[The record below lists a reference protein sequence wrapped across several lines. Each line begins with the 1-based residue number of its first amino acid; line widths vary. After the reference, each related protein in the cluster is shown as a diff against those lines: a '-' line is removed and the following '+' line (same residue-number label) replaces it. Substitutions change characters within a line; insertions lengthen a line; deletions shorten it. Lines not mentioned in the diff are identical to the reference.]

1 MPHVRGQMSDPSEWD
16 RWLDAIISRGVNLT
30 TWEEEFVESV
40 ERQRELGRMLSEKQ
54 AEILERIYS
63 ERTP

>member
-1 MPHVRGQMSDPSEWD
+1 MSTSGSADPRYEQ
-16 RWLDAIISRGVNLT
+16 WLEEIELHGVNLT
-30 TWEEEFVESV
+30 AWEEEFIENLADRFRRGWDTLT
-40 ERQRELGRMLSEKQ
+40 ERQ

>member
-1 MPHVRGQMSDPSEWD
+1 MSDEQDWD
-16 RWLDAIISRGVNLT
+16 DWLLALETDGVNLT
-30 TWEEEFVESV
+30 PWEEEFVASL
-40 ERQRELGRMLSEKQ
+40 RDQREHGRLLSDRQ